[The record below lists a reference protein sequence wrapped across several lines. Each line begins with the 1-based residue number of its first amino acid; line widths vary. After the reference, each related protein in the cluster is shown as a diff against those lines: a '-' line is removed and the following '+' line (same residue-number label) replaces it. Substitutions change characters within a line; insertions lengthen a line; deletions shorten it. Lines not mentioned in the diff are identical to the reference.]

1 MLRGLQDAVGCCG
14 VCRMLRDDQYPRE
27 ALGSQRC
34 CEMSVSW
41 GAVEGAGPQ
50 GSGGI
55 PAVRW
60 DAVVLWDARAPRDA
74 AGPQGPRE
82 PVGGCRGEH
91 HSPGH
96 GSGSWVALGTSPGSD
111 PQPPPRRAS
120 SAEGQRPTA
129 PTGPNRAAPPGAG
142 PWRGRRPLR
151 VAQGSRSFRGTALP
165 SPPACPGE
173 FASEMRR
180 MPPGARMAFN
190 VLSRHSAGMG

>member
-1 MLRGLQDAVGCCG
+1 MLRA
-14 VCRMLRDDQYPRE
+14 DQYPRE
-27 ALGSQRC
+27 VVGSQRC
-34 CEMSVSW
+34 CEMNVSW

-60 DAVVLWDARAPRDA
+60 DAAVLWDARTPRDA
-74 AGPQGPRE
+74 AGAQE
-82 PVGGCRGEH
+82 PAGGSGGEH
-91 HSPGH
+91 HSPRH
-96 GSGSWVALGTSPGSD
+96 GSSVALGASPGSD
-111 PQPPPRRAS
+111 PQPPPRRAP
-120 SAEGQRPTA
+120 SAVGQRPTA

-180 MPPGARMAFN
+180 VPAGARMAFN